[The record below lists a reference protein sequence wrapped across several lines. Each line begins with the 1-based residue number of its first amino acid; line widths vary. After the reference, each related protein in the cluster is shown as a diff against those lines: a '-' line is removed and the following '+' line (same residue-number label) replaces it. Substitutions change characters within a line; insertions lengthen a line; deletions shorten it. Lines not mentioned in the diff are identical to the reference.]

1 MCEGFVMLGVV
12 VTREVKVELWWC
24 KWYRGAVGRYSA
36 GYRWRWKTLND
47 TTTSSMLEYAGV

>member
-1 MCEGFVMLGVV
+1 MLGVV